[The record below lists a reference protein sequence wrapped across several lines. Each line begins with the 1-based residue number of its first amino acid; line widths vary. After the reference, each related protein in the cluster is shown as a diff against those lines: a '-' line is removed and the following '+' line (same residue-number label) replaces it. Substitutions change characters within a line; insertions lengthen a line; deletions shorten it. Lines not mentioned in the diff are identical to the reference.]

1 METIG
6 SVTETIGNV
15 TKSIGNATKL
25 IGNVAKLIGNVT
37 KLIGNVAQ
45 TMRTIAMT
53 IVGEAKN
60 IGDITD
66 RIVAVTEPIV
76 FGPAAVGLIDKPFER
91 GPRRPCVY
99 VPPTLLHTAA
109 GSVSEVKSAV
119 HENEKATVLRDTLWQ
134 PFAVLTERRKSRA
147 KYCAQT
153 VSDSSFPILAGPTS

>member
-1 METIG
+1 M
-6 SVTETIGNV
+6 TETIGNV
-15 TKSIGNATKL
+15 TKSIGNATKS

-53 IVGEAKN
+53 IVGEPKN

-91 GPRRPCVY
+91 GRDGLVFTSRRRFY
-99 VPPTLLHTAA
+99 TL
-109 GSVSEVKSAV
+109 
-119 HENEKATVLRDTLWQ
+119 Q
-134 PFAVLTERRKSRA
+134 P
-147 KYCAQT
+147 
-153 VSDSSFPILAGPTS
+153 DPFPK